1 MNNYNETMLDKQKNG
16 LRSSSDSYNSGDL
29 SLINLISYYQ
39 YEYVIYLRVV
49 TLSQIT
55 CIEE

>member
-1 MNNYNETMLDKQKNG
+1 MNNYNETMLDKQKKW
-16 LRSSSDSYNSGDL
+16 SSDSYNSGDL

-55 CIEE
+55 CIEI